1 MNNTVIFI
9 FFDIFIFVVAVI
21 KAEVKIWTIETQE
34 VYMYNLFSLK
44 QLGIW
49 RHETD
54 GEKLH
59 YFASHSDSA
68 QAASAAAVTND
79 VIACDASKAS
89 QWELFP
95 ATQRALDQAWHWRQ
109 QQQGQAE

>member
-34 VYMYNLFSLK
+34 VYNLFSLK